1 MILGGVGLVAIIAVA
16 VFLLSGDDKKTST
29 ETTNSNE
36 QVDAPKTN
44 SADTKADEPK
54 PEEATAPAAADKP
67 AEAAKPEEA
76 AKPDETAQSAPTPA
90 AKPLTKPADNS
101 DPNVKKES
109 WQKQKNPPQTMGEVQ
124 TAIEMY
130 GEPQWP
136 ESIDAA
142 KKAEIMDMVSDLDV
156 DGGIRSI
163 RAKAKL
169 VKAGYSG
176 LFGIIDTLSKLDYR
190 QPGDAAFGF
199 ELNKALED
207 ITGGLNAR
215 YAAVQA
221 DEEMDP
227 AKALWNTKTVGAWMK
242 LAATWPDEAAF
253 TAKKRA
259 RAKAKKN

>member
-1 MILGGVGLVAIIAVA
+1 MYKRQELDKIWRLHKGRQGWQTAI
-16 VFLLSGDDKKTST
+16 
-29 ETTNSNE
+29 
-36 QVDAPKTN
+36 
-44 SADTKADEPK
+44 
-54 PEEATAPAAADKP
+54 ATA
-67 AEAAKPEEA
+67 
-76 AKPDETAQSAPTPA
+76 Q
-90 AKPLTKPADNS
+90 NS
-101 DPNVKKES
+101 IVTTWRAVKKES